1 MAIKRYI
8 SDADTTITNAFKENL
23 TLRGTGSNM
32 GASDVLETFS
42 IYGQTSSS
50 AGASSEISRILLKFP
65 TTTISSDRTAG
76 TIPASGS
83 VNFFLKLANAEHHR
97 TVPTEYTA
105 SILAVSQ
112 SWVEGYGLDLDNYRD
127 NGEANWINRDT
138 GTTWG
143 EATAASA
150 ILTMA
155 DGDLT
160 TANQF
165 TEGEYVKMIATDG
178 TVGIFILSDASEGG
192 AVASGTVL
200 GASSDLGTGVPDSDL
215 LAAGTCI
222 AVTCNLNTNSQAV
235 VLNEIKDTI
244 LHANSPLKDK
254 ITAGAYASVADGE
267 QSITFTQVTVGTSG
281 NTVTTTNISQLTAAD
296 FTGGTA
302 AQEGGIYHTGSV
314 PEAYSAEIRYT
325 EVFGEDA
332 SQDLEVD
339 ITPLV
344 EHWIAGTV
352 ANYGVGVMLSGSY
365 EDGSALRS
373 YYTKKFF
380 SRTSEYFYKRPTIEA
395 RWNNSKTDDRSN
407 FYASSSLVASEN
419 YNTLFL
425 YNYARGQLAD
435 IPGLADGK
443 IGIKLYRDALTD
455 NVPET
460 VHGGVC
466 PLAPVGVYT
475 ASVAIDTSAS
485 VLYDVWYTGSTEFYT
500 GTVAVKN
507 FAATADNPNSLYVTS
522 LPNLKPAYSTK
533 ETARFRFFTRK
544 QNWSP
549 TIYTTATAITNSE
562 VVDSAYYKIFRISD
576 GYEVIPYGTGS
587 DQHTKMSYDQSGSYF
602 DLDMSMLQTDYAYGL
617 SVVYYLNGKYVEQSE
632 IFKFRV
638 EG

>member
-97 TVPTEYTA
+97 TTPTEYIA

-138 GTTWG
+138 ATTWG
-143 EATAASA
+143 GGEAA
-150 ILTMA
+150 
-155 DGDLT
+155 
-160 TANQF
+160 
-165 TEGEYVKMIATDG
+165 TEG
-178 TVGIFILSDASEGG
+178 
-192 AVASGTVL
+192 
-200 GASSDLGTGVPDSDL
+200 GV
-215 LAAGTCI
+215 
-222 AVTCNLNTNSQAV
+222 
-235 VLNEIKDTI
+235 
-244 LHANSPLKDK
+244 
-254 ITAGAYASVADGE
+254 
-267 QSITFTQVTVGTSG
+267 
-281 NTVTTTNISQLTAAD
+281 
-296 FTGGTA
+296 
-302 AQEGGIYHTGSV
+302 YHTGSV

>member
-1 MAIKRYI
+1 MTIKRYI

-32 GASDVLETFS
+32 GASDVLEIFS

-50 AGASSEISRILLKFP
+50 ADGASTEKSRALLKFP
-65 TTTISSDRTAG
+65 VASISSDRTTG

-83 VNFFLKLANAEHHR
+83 VNFFLKLTNAEHHQ
-97 TVPTEYTA
+97 TAPTLYTA

-138 GTTWG
+138 ATTWG
-143 EATAASA
+143 GGEAA
-150 ILTMA
+150 
-155 DGDLT
+155 
-160 TANQF
+160 
-165 TEGEYVKMIATDG
+165 TEG
-178 TVGIFILSDASEGG
+178 
-192 AVASGTVL
+192 
-200 GASSDLGTGVPDSDL
+200 GV
-215 LAAGTCI
+215 
-222 AVTCNLNTNSQAV
+222 
-235 VLNEIKDTI
+235 
-244 LHANSPLKDK
+244 
-254 ITAGAYASVADGE
+254 
-267 QSITFTQVTVGTSG
+267 
-281 NTVTTTNISQLTAAD
+281 
-296 FTGGTA
+296 
-302 AQEGGIYHTGSV
+302 YHTGSV
-314 PEAYSAEIRYT
+314 PETYSAEIRYT

-352 ANYGVGVMLSGSY
+352 ANYGVGIMLSGSY

-380 SRTSEYFYKRPTIEA
+380 SRTSEYFYKRPTLEA
-395 RWNNSKTDDRSN
+395 RWNNAKTDDRSN
-407 FYASSSLVASEN
+407 FYASSSLVGSEN

-425 YNYARGQLAD
+425 YNYARGQLTD
-435 IPGLADGK
+435 IPGLTAGK

-455 NVPET
+455 TVPQT

-475 ASVAIDTSAS
+475 ASVAIDTTAS

-500 GTVAVKN
+500 GTVDVKN
-507 FAATADNPNSLYVTS
+507 FAAAADNPNTLYVTS
-522 LPNLKPAYSTK
+522 LPNLKAAYSTK

-549 TIYTTATAITNSE
+549 TIYTTATAIANSE

-587 DQHTKMSYDQSGSYF
+587 VQYTKMSYDQSGSYF
-602 DLDMSMLQTDYAYGL
+602 DLDMSMLQADYAYGL
-617 SVVYYLNGKYVEQSE
+617 SVAYYLNGKYVEQSE